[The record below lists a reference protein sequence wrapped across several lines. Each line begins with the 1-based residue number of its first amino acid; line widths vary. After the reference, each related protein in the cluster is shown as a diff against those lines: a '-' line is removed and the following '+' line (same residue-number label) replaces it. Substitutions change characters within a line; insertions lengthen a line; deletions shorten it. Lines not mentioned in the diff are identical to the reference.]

1 MVYQASPARHDWMEE
16 LQSLRSYRGWFLGLG
31 ILMALLGTIAIGW
44 ACTAT
49 VTVAVVWM
57 FGFFMVAAGITE
69 ILGSFWA
76 GRWSGMLVHLLLGI
90 VYVLAGVFMIDR
102 PVNTA
107 IQLTLIIAIF
117 LIISGI
123 FRIVFALIERFS
135 GWGWVALNGVV
146 TLMLGMLIYKQWPVS
161 GLWVIG
167 LYVGIDLIFNGWAW
181 IMLALG
187 LGRLPAPEWSASKPA
202 VA

>member
-1 MVYQASPARHDWMEE
+1 MPANVAGPTRFELLEE
-16 LQSLRSYRGWFLGLG
+16 LQALRSHRGWFLALG
-31 ILMALLGTIAIGW
+31 ILMVVLGTIAIGW

-49 VTVAVVWM
+49 ITVAAVWL
-57 FGFFMVAAGITE
+57 FGFFLLAAGITE

-76 GRWSGMLVHLLLGI
+76 GRWSGMLIHLMLGI
-90 VYVLAGVFMIDR
+90 VYAIAGIVMIDQ
-102 PVNTA
+102 PLDTA

-123 FRIVFALIERFS
+123 FRIVFALVERFS
-135 GWGWVALNGVV
+135 GWGWVAMNGVV
-146 TLMLGMLIYKQWPVS
+146 ALILGMLIYKQWPAS

-181 IMLALG
+181 IMLAMG
-187 LGRLPAPEWSASKPA
+187 LRQLPASESGRTS
-202 VA
+202 